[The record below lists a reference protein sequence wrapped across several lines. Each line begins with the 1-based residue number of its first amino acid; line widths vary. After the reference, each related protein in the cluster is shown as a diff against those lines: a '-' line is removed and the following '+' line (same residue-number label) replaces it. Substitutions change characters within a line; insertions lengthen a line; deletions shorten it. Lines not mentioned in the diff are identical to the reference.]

1 MPPQDFLCLAIL
13 ACTGAR
19 LDEIALME
27 RDQFDHGLT
36 TDGKKVHW
44 IDTTD
49 AIVKN
54 KPSRRL
60 IPILPRVAE
69 LIENHPRGLNK
80 KEPDRLFTWAK
91 DADVK
96 AENKASRALM
106 THLRKVSRD
115 DSFAFHGLRHTA
127 TTICRVERMDC
138 EMREFMLGRG
148 GSGEGANYG
157 KAAHVATVLDAGM
170 RNFDISFLDGQRAIT
185 KQKQITKQ

>member
-1 MPPQDFLCLAIL
+1 L

-19 LDEIALME
+19 LDEIALLE
-27 RDQFDHGLT
+27 WDQFEKGIT
-36 TDGKKVHW
+36 KGGEWVHW
-44 IDTTD
+44 LDTTD

-54 KPSRRL
+54 ATSRRL
-60 IPILPRVAE
+60 IPILPKVAE
-69 LIENHPRGLNK
+69 LIKHHPRGLNK
-80 KEPDRLFTWAK
+80 KEPNRLFTWPK
-91 DADVK
+91 DKADGK
-96 AENKASRALM
+96 SENKASRALM

-115 DSFAFHGLRHTA
+115 DSFAVHGLRHTV
-127 TTICRVERMDC
+127 TTMCRVERMDW

-157 KAAHVATVLDAGM
+157 KAAHVETVLDSGM